1 MNRGRGKKS
10 IRTAAVVTALGVVTG
25 AGPANLAL
33 AAGGKKAPTPAAAA
47 KQAAPAAEGTKVPD
61 DTGNGRR
68 IGLRDALK
76 VAVRQNPGLASE
88 TVDVGIADA
97 QIVEISGLH
106 DWFVSAG
113 ASWLSSRS
121 DVVPGQSFATLAADT
136 FNLNAGITK
145 PLADGGTISLNASHV
160 YDRRETRSEFT
171 IPGVGTA
178 IDVSETTVYNP
189 KLALTF
195 NQPILR
201 GFGEKN
207 RRTASGL
214 TTEGVE
220 AERNV
225 QVLERE
231 NAAGNLVRD
240 VVQAYWELAYAA
252 QEVEIRKQSLAL
264 AREQLRITQ
273 AGIDVGKLAK
283 TESLSVEQAIASR
296 EEELLIA
303 EQNLSDRSIELRR
316 LVGMEIG
323 PGEIELTAVDRLETD
338 ASDPNVDKVLADAMS
353 NNPQLK
359 VVRAQGKSAAIV
371 VEVTDNGLLPQL
383 DFTASGGPQGNA
395 DNLNDAFS
403 NMATFDSFEV
413 SAGLTYNQTLGNHAS
428 KGASEQARGRLRKAK
443 LTEQDI
449 SAQIAAQAVRAVNVV
464 RSAKKRM
471 EVSSKASTLAK
482 QNVDLEK
489 ARWEVGR
496 TTNFEVLKRQDELAQ
511 SQLREARARADYLKA
526 VSVVDSLTGSIL
538 PRYGIALAK

>member
-33 AAGGKKAPTPAAAA
+33 AAGGKK
-47 KQAAPAAEGTKVPD
+47 QAAPAAAEGSKVPD

-97 QIVEISGLH
+97 QIAQTFGLD
-106 DWFVSAG
+106 DWLLEAG
-113 ASWLSSRS
+113 ANWISQRNSIVEGKQFQNPELDQFTVNAKLTRPFVDGGALGIEATGGYTRSRS
-121 DVVPGQSFATLAADT
+121 RFEINTDMNGNP
-136 FNLNAGITK
+136 IT
-145 PLADGGTISLNASHV
+145 PQILFGDST
-160 YDRRETRSEFT
+160 E
-171 IPGVGTA
+171 
-178 IDVSETTVYNP
+178 YNP
-189 KLALTF
+189 KLQLF
-195 NQPILR
+195 FRQPLLR
-201 GFGEKN
+201 GFGE
-207 RRTASGL
+207 
-214 TTEGVE
+214 TTRN
-220 AERNV
+220 ADRSRARADRNV
-225 QVLERE
+225 QELERE

-240 VVQAYWELAYAA
+240 VIQAYWELAYAA

-283 TESLSVEQAIASR
+283 TESLSIEQAIASR
-296 EEELLIA
+296 EEELLLA
-303 EQNLSDRSIELRR
+303 QQNLSDRSIELRR
-316 LVGMEIG
+316 LIGMEIG
-323 PGEIELTAVDRLETD
+323 PGEIELTAVDRLDTG
-338 ASDPNVDKVLADAMS
+338 ASEPDVDQVLAAAMA

-359 VVRAQGKSAAIV
+359 VVRAQGKTASID
-371 VEVTDNGLLPQL
+371 VEVTDKGLLPQL
-383 DFTASGGPQGNA
+383 DFSAAGGPQGNSEE
-395 DNLNDAFS
+395 LGDAFDR
-403 NMATFDSFEV
+403 MASFDAYEV
-413 SAGLTYNQTLGNHAS
+413 KAGLVFSAPLGNHAA
-428 KGASEQARGRLRKAK
+428 KGAHEVAKGRYRKVK
-443 LTEQDI
+443 LSEQDI

-471 EVSSKASTLAK
+471 EVSAKASTLAK